1 MLDEAIHT
9 AQTELDSMAERSA
22 PTEQAIFLF
31 QSMMLEDEGF
41 MNEVRFQIKAGISAA
56 EAMYRAATAMQSSLR
71 PWRTTPTCS
80 CAVRIFW
87 MPPAAW

>member
-1 MLDEAIHT
+1 
-9 AQTELDSMAERSA
+9 MADRSG

-41 MNEVRFQIKAGISAA
+41 MNEVKFQIKAGISAA
-56 EAMYRAATAMQSSLR
+56 EAMYRAGNRYAEQLAAME
-71 PWRTTPTCS
+71 TTPTCS